1 LSRCVTDSRIWAW
14 IVKWRGAPT
23 ATCVRSTRIVKS
35 GIVNCCSCVARA
47 KPLLNP
53 SIPSKRQV
61 RRRVGRFLWIVN
73 AAAFCV
79 KTLPPLHRLR
89 NEKRRFLKPP
99 RGIVFGDKPVNLSPG
114 RYPIDCRF
122 KERQLCPGRV
132 SLSLLSNGFQC
143 EWSPFY
149 HCKDIHCR
157 LLRSRYRDLD
167 PSLHSIVLNHACP
180 VAKIYRKNLFSP
192 FHLHGSR
199 QGGDDWCAC
208 PELNREP
215 RP

>member
-1 LSRCVTDSRIWAW
+1 MQKDRADFVDSQRGGLLREDSPSPSAPVGGCRTDGN
-14 IVKWRGAPT
+14 K
-23 ATCVRSTRIVKS
+23 
-35 GIVNCCSCVARA
+35 
-47 KPLLNP
+47 
-53 SIPSKRQV
+53 
-61 RRRVGRFLWIVN
+61 
-73 AAAFCV
+73 
-79 KTLPPLHRLR
+79 
-89 NEKRRFLKPP
+89 KRRFLKPP

-167 PSLHSIVLNHACP
+167 PSLHSIERKHTRP
-180 VAKIYRKNLFSP
+180 VAKIYRKNLFWS
-192 FHLHGSR
+192 FHLPASR
-199 QGGDDWCAC
+199 QGEGRRFQIRRCGRC
-208 PELNREP
+208 KSRGLLLLSH
-215 RP
+215 